1 MSNLTL
7 SELVA
12 EYLEKASVSLVEDQ
26 SVIFGR
32 FRAFFQN
39 RMKLAEHQKD
49 VPINI
54 FPSGGKEKLSYGW
67 IWLNMA
73 ESTKTPY
80 LMNH

>member
-1 MSNLTL
+1 M
-7 SELVA
+7 
-12 EYLEKASVSLVEDQ
+12 EDQ

-54 FPSGGKEKLSYGW
+54 FPSGGKEKLSYMAGFGS
-67 IWLNMA
+67 IWLNPPKPHISLTTHGRKVVMG
-73 ESTKTPY
+73 
-80 LMNH
+80 LI